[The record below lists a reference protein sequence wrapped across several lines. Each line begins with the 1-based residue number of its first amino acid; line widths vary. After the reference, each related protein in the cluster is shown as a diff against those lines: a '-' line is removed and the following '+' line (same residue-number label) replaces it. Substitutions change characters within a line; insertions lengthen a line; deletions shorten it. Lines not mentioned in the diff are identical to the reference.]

1 MTTVTI
7 LAPAKINLYLNVAGK
22 RPNGYHDIESVMQS
36 ISLFDTL
43 TVTRN
48 EAKDENKITLESQGI
63 SIPTGENNLIC
74 RAAKAFFEAQGMT
87 SYDVAFSIEKKIPT
101 EAGLGGGSADAAAA
115 LIALDRLYETGLTVD
130 EMCGIGVK
138 LGADVPFCIKKGT
151 VTAEGIGEIMNP
163 IAPMPKCALVVAM
176 PKGGK
181 VSTAEAYRKIDA
193 LEGGADVIFSDF
205 LEAMKKG
212 DLTEVATKMYNKFE
226 LVTPEETGSLALVR
240 VMTELGAIG
249 SRMSGSGASV
259 FGVFPDEKAAKEA
272 YDKLPADMQKFIC
285 KPISENYEYFI

>member
-43 TVTRN
+43 TVTKN
-48 EAKDENKITLESQGI
+48 EVKDENKISLESRGV

-74 RAAKAFFEAQGMT
+74 RAAKAFFEAQKMT

-115 LIALDRLYETGLTVD
+115 LIALDRLYETNLSVD

-163 IAPMPKCALVVAM
+163 IAPMPKCTLVVAM

-181 VSTAEAYRKIDA
+181 VSTTEAYRKIDA
-193 LEGGADVIFSDF
+193 LESGTDVIFNDF
-205 LEAMKKG
+205 LEAMKNG
-212 DLTEVATKMYNKFE
+212 DLTEVSAKMYNKFE

-259 FGVFPDEKAAKEA
+259 FGVFPDEKAAKAA

-285 KPISENYEYFI
+285 EPISENYEYFI

>member
-1 MTTVTI
+1 MTTVTV

-43 TVTRN
+43 TVTKN
-48 EAKDENKITLESQGI
+48 DAGDENKITLESHGI

-74 RAAKAFFEAQGMT
+74 RAAKAFFEAQGMNA
-87 SYDVAFSIEKKIPT
+87 YDVAFSIEKKIPT

-115 LIALDRLYETGLTVD
+115 LIALDRLYETNLTVD

-163 IAPMPKCALVVAM
+163 IVPMPKCALVVAM

-193 LEGGADVIFSDF
+193 LEGGADVLFADF

-212 DLTEVATKMYNKFE
+212 DLTEVATRMYNKFE

-249 SRMSGSGASV
+249 ARMSGSGASV
-259 FGVFPDEKAAKEA
+259 FGIFPDEKAAKAA

-285 KPISENYEYFI
+285 EPISEHYEYFI